1 MAWHRPI
8 LDIGGPLGDVDH
20 PGDPS
25 WPAGLTN
32 TTLGLALAAPAP
44 QRSSQILA
52 ELAPGLD
59 EQRLIDRLVR
69 HPHLRPVREL
79 RDESGRDL
87 LRRPTVPQAID
98 NELAKLTINSE
109 LAYLATASQF
119 LGTAIR
125 SPTPIVV
132 SPPITADLS
141 RNRGGRSAQLATN
154 HRKRIATLKPS
165 ANLFALSQRQ
175 HPVRS

>member
-1 MAWHRPI
+1 M
-8 LDIGGPLGDVDH
+8 
-20 PGDPS
+20 
-25 WPAGLTN
+25 
-32 TTLGLALAAPAP
+32 
-44 QRSSQILA
+44 
-52 ELAPGLD
+52 
-59 EQRLIDRLVR
+59 
-69 HPHLRPVREL
+69 
-79 RDESGRDL
+79 
-87 LRRPTVPQAID
+87 PQAID

-132 SPPITADLS
+132 SPPITADFS